1 MLFQEKKENQR
12 TEYRCGEMKAA
23 KSIYTVS
30 GVQILWISFNSS
42 HATEELLLKRL
53 MHFQA

>member
-1 MLFQEKKENQR
+1 MLFQEKKQNRR

-23 KSIYTVS
+23 KSMYTVS
-30 GVQILWISFNSS
+30 GVQILWISFNST